1 MVIKQIVIWQ
11 NVFLDKCI
19 QILYK
24 YEYNS
29 TFQLHKRLPKIKFYK
44 YNKKYI
50 LCCKIHIFSWVAPKA
65 EGKLIFVNIIDWLL
79 PNL

>member
-1 MVIKQIVIWQ
+1 MEIYGSISEAGEFGQ

-29 TFQLHKRLPKIKFYK
+29 PFQLYKRLPKIELYK
-44 YNKKYI
+44 YSKNTFCVVKYI
-50 LCCKIHIFSWVAPKA
+50 F
-65 EGKLIFVNIIDWLL
+65 
-79 PNL
+79 

>member
-29 TFQLHKRLPKIKFYK
+29 PFQLYKRLPKIKFYK
-44 YNKKYI
+44 YSKNTFCVVKYI
-50 LCCKIHIFSWVAPKA
+50 S
-65 EGKLIFVNIIDWLL
+65 
-79 PNL
+79 